1 MYCSPLVALAVRT
14 LLVLAILVPGAPVEA
29 QSGDEK
35 RTLEISDYH
44 LWRTISGAEISDDGQ
59 WVSWTYTR
67 VRGDDTLFVKGLDSG
82 RDHTVP
88 RASGAEFSSDGNWI
102 AYDLSKPFAEI
113 EKLERDDE
121 DVTHQAGLLNL
132 TTGEMRS
139 WDDASDFGFSETSS
153 HFFVK
158 KRQSDDDAE
167 HDGTDLILRNLHE
180 GFDELIGSVD
190 QAAFNDAGNY
200 LAFTV
205 DAANKDG
212 NGVYMVDLATGAR
225 RALDNAKERY
235 ARMAWSEEGNALAV
249 LRGETPEG
257 KVERDNTLLAF
268 SDVSTAEVTL
278 TAFTSGSGLADDWI
292 LSEDGNL
299 AWNTDATTLFVGTKM
314 QDDKLK
320 KWADDE
326 FPLADVNIWHWQDDR
341 IQAEQQQSASRDRN
355 RTYVAAAP

>member
-225 RALDNAKERY
+225 RALDNAKER
-235 ARMAWSEEGNALAV
+235 
-249 LRGETPEG
+249 
-257 KVERDNTLLAF
+257 
-268 SDVSTAEVTL
+268 
-278 TAFTSGSGLADDWI
+278 
-292 LSEDGNL
+292 
-299 AWNTDATTLFVGTKM
+299 
-314 QDDKLK
+314 
-320 KWADDE
+320 
-326 FPLADVNIWHWQDDR
+326 
-341 IQAEQQQSASRDRN
+341 
-355 RTYVAAAP
+355 